1 MRERFGDR
9 GAESFSTTL
18 PAMIEEMKAAP
29 EAMQPSKFWQDLNRR
44 HAERMASTGIANF
57 KRTLAKDYFTWMRVL
72 PWDPQIRFLIGHL
85 PPAASLRA
93 ALGVMSP
100 LKHRHI
106 PLFEGFAL
114 NFLTRLV
121 WQYAGQECPE
131 EIAALSEPSVGNPP
145 AIRIGGRLVSQDLAN
160 SILEYKS
167 VEPVA
172 TGTICELGGGYG
184 RTAFVIASL
193 RPTVRYIMVDIPPA
207 LGVAQEYLCQVFA
220 DRKHFRFRPFGNFE
234 TVRDE
239 FEASALAFLLPHQLK
254 LLPDSTVDL
263 FVNISSLHEMRL
275 DQIECYLSEIH
286 RLVRPQGHFYLKAWQ
301 VSKIP
306 FEGIV
311 IRESDYPLERW
322 DRVYRRLPKVQ
333 ASFFETLLRKPKN

>member
-220 DRKHFRFRPFGNFE
+220 DRSISAFVPSAILKPFATNSRRP
-234 TVRDE
+234 
-239 FEASALAFLLPHQLK
+239 
-254 LLPDSTVDL
+254 
-263 FVNISSLHEMRL
+263 
-275 DQIECYLSEIH
+275 
-286 RLVRPQGHFYLKAWQ
+286 
-301 VSKIP
+301 
-306 FEGIV
+306 
-311 IRESDYPLERW
+311 
-322 DRVYRRLPKVQ
+322 RLPSYCLINLNFCRIPPSIFSSTSHRCTKCGSTRSSAICRKST
-333 ASFFETLLRKPKN
+333 ASFARRDIFT